1 MHSRRPYRLRRLGEC
16 EMILSDLTVQTKGLN
31 FESLGVIMTWM
42 SAVGVG
48 IARYVKRT
56 QRLESHLSTR
66 RAIEDMVLPELKLI
80 RGDLEGLRTRV
91 DHHDIQIAEV
101 IMYNKGVSD
110 TVDRMKIA
118 ESRARSNGDAA

>member
-1 MHSRRPYRLRRLGEC
+1 
-16 EMILSDLTVQTKGLN
+16 
-31 FESLGVIMTWM
+31 
-42 SAVGVG
+42 
-48 IARYVKRT
+48 
-56 QRLESHLSTR
+56 
-66 RAIEDMVLPELKLI
+66 MVLPELKLI